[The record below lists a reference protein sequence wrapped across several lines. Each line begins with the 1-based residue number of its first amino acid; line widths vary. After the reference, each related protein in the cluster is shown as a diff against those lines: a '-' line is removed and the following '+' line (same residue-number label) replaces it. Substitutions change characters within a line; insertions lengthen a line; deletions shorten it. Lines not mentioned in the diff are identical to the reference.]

1 MVSRVKLVVL
11 VALAL
16 CMTGVTLV
24 AAAPAASACT
34 PPNCP
39 GFGRCELKERD
50 MGILSDVYVP
60 QFYLECY
67 Y

>member
-1 MVSRVKLVVL
+1 LRLVVL
-11 VALAL
+11 VAIAICL
-16 CMTGVTLV
+16 TGVTVV

-39 GFGRCELKERD
+39 GFGRCEVKWEYV
-50 MGILSDVYVP
+50 SDEVKVP
-60 QFYLECY
+60 TGLDCY